1 MNRSSLIIDL
11 KFNWTWSIGFH
22 VYRIKYE
29 RRVNALGS
37 QFSNCGDS
45 NMWFPRCSQRER
57 ENEKICR
64 VFQLSNIS
72 MCFSLSCSIQI
83 SLFYLHF
90 HNTRFSA
97 HTAEG
102 KKTAIFR
109 ILWKRKPEKYFPNDC
124 FSRRL
129 CLHHARRIF
138 PLERVNRK
146 NKKYSKLQ
154 KMI

>member
-1 MNRSSLIIDL
+1 MFIELNASGEWMHSEANFQILCAAIAAILSL
-11 KFNWTWSIGFH
+11 W
-22 VYRIKYE
+22 E
-29 RRVNALGS
+29 R
-37 QFSNCGDS
+37 
-45 NMWFPRCSQRER
+45 
-57 ENEKICR
+57 KICR
-64 VFQLSNIS
+64 VFHTEQHFHVLFTLSLAR
-72 MCFSLSCSIQI
+72 SLLI

-138 PLERVNRK
+138 PHERVNRQK
-146 NKKYSKLQ
+146 NKEFKRIIEEEKLE
-154 KMI
+154 KN